1 MRDVGGLIVS
11 RETEDRLSVFSKLLE
26 KWTCKINLISPA
38 SVPDIWQRH
47 IQDSAQ
53 IFALSGRMSG
63 TWVDL
68 GSGGGLPGAVVA
80 IMAAELAP
88 QLSIVCVE
96 SDQRKAVFLATV
108 SRETGVPFQ
117 VISERVEA
125 IAPLAADV
133 LSARALASLDVLL
146 GFAGRHLAEDGVAL
160 FQKGARHEKERADA
174 EKNWRFDCEA
184 ITSCTDPAAVIFKIG
199 ALNRV

>member
-11 RETEDRLSVFSKLLE
+11 RETEDRLSFFSKLLE

-53 IFALSGRMSG
+53 IFALSGRKSG

-96 SDQRKAVFLATV
+96 SDQRKAVFLTTV

-146 GFAGRHLAEDGVAL
+146 GFAERHLAEDGVAL

-184 ITSCTDPAAVIFKIG
+184 ITSRTDPAAVIFKIG
-199 ALNRV
+199 ALHRV

>member
-1 MRDVGGLIVS
+1 MLELGGLIVS
-11 RETEDRLSVFSKLLE
+11 RETEGRLNIFSKLLQ
-26 KWTCKINLISPA
+26 KWTRKINLISPA

-53 IFALSGRMSG
+53 IFALSGRQFG

-80 IMAAELAP
+80 IIAAELAP
-88 QLSIVCVE
+88 QLSLMCVE
-96 SDQRKAVFLATV
+96 SDRRKAVFLTTV

-133 LSARALASLDVLL
+133 LSARALAPLDVLL
-146 GFAGRHLAEDGVAL
+146 GFAERHLAKDGVAL

-199 ALNRV
+199 ALHRV